1 MNPRTETTTLPTGR
15 EVLVVEDEQR
25 IRNMLGEALKHMGFR
40 GTAVASAEA
49 ATRAM
54 AQKSYDILIL
64 DLNLPGMDGME
75 FLETVRRQR
84 DDLQVIIL
92 TGYGDL
98 KSAQK
103 AIRLDVAEFLTKPCA
118 LGDLERA
125 LDRASKRLRSKIVGY
140 DASSDEL
147 KPRMEFE
154 TAPPAAPVSPPV
166 ASENSGQP
174 LSMQELEQR
183 HILEVLHKNG
193 GNRAATAKEL
203 GISLRKLYYRLGEYQ
218 RKGVPLP

>member
-1 MNPRTETTTLPTGR
+1 MSERIVESLPTGR

-25 IRNMLGEALKHMGFR
+25 IRNMLGEALKQMGFH
-40 GTAVASAEA
+40 GTAVGSAEA

-54 AQKSYDILIL
+54 ATKSFDILIL
-64 DLNLPGMDGME
+64 DLNLPGMNGIE
-75 FLETVRRQR
+75 FFETVRRQR
-84 DDLQVIIL
+84 DDVQVIIL

-125 LDRASKRLRSKIVGY
+125 LDRASKRLRSKIVGE
-140 DASSDEL
+140 SSDETTE
-147 KPRMEFE
+147 PRMQFE
-154 TAPPAAPVSPPV
+154 TAPPVEPLPAP
-166 ASENSGQP
+166 ASSEDSGEP
-174 LSMQELEQR
+174 LSMEELEQR
-183 HILEVLHKNG
+183 HILEVLHKNA
-193 GNRAATAKEL
+193 GNRAAAAKEL